1 MFLICW
7 CQEQHLLFL
16 VTFSLSGTSVQVWYK
31 CDEQNLKESKGL
43 SRSTIHAGS
52 GSFKK
57 KQEAVRLKTLV
68 YSGNTVDA
76 LHLILPLLMIE
87 IIWQLVGI
95 WQPARLSQISMKH
108 PLQAGSSTK
117 TFSLLETSMEE
128 PARGQTAGPLAKR
141 ESSCEQVGAVL
152 AVCAVPVLT
161 QPSQPSST
169 LRNAQVRVHRQW
181 QLRQSVEVSRSPD
194 TNASVVWKSGMTVQ
208 CEVPEI
214 LMLSSSSFIT
224 V

>member
-1 MFLICW
+1 MALI
-7 CQEQHLLFL
+7 
-16 VTFSLSGTSVQVWYK
+16 VQVRYK

-57 KQEAVRLKTLV
+57 KQEALKTLV

-87 IIWQLVGI
+87 ILWQLVGI
-95 WQPARLSQISMKH
+95 WRLSQISMKH
-108 PLQAGSSTK
+108 PLQAGSSTE
-117 TFSLLETSMEE
+117 TFSLLETSMEQ

-141 ESSCEQVGAVL
+141 EASCEQVGAVL
-152 AVCAVPVLT
+152 AACAAPVLT

-169 LRNAQVRVHRQW
+169 LRNAQVWVHRQW
-181 QLRQSVEVSRSPD
+181 QLRQSIEVSRSPD

-208 CEVPEI
+208 CEVPET